1 MRRRDFLA
9 ASSGLLAILALAP
22 RGFTKE
28 STRIDASW
36 YRRSRRFAD
45 LPVGRV
51 AYVERGRGPAA
62 LFVHGYPLNG
72 FQWRGALEKL
82 HGHRRCIAPDLLG
95 MGFTQTP
102 ERQEISP
109 ATQATMLAMLLNA
122 LDINSVDLVASDSGG
137 AVAQLFLAKHPR
149 RVRTLLLTNCDVD
162 ENSPP
167 PQFLPFIEM
176 AKKGT
181 FVDEFIVPQLND
193 KQLARSA
200 RGMGGLAYT
209 YPERLADETIETYF
223 RPVVETPLKKA
234 QMNQYAV
241 SMEANPLVAIRGD
254 LQRWRGPARMVW
266 GLKDLLFGVEWAEWL
281 DRTLPGST
289 GVRGVEGAN
298 LFFPEEM
305 PELIAEEATRLWNR
319 PLRRRTEVVQ

>member
-1 MRRRDFLA
+1 M
-9 ASSGLLAILALAP
+9 LALAP
-22 RGFTKE
+22 RGFAKE

-36 YRRSRRFAD
+36 YRRSRCFAD
-45 LPVGRV
+45 LPMGRV

-72 FQWRGALEKL
+72 FQWRGALERL
-82 HGHRRCIAPDLLG
+82 HVRRRCIAPDLMG
-95 MGFTQTP
+95 TGFTQTR

-109 ATQATMLAMLLNA
+109 ATQATMLAMLLDA
-122 LDINSVDLVASDSGG
+122 LDINSVDLVANNSGG

-181 FVDEFIVPQLND
+181 FVDEFIMPQLND

-209 YPERLADETIETYF
+209 YPERLTDETIETYF

-241 SMEANPLVAIRGD
+241 SMEANPLVAIRAD
-254 LQRWRGPARMVW
+254 LQRWNSPARMVW
-266 GLKDLLFGVEWAEWL
+266 GLKDSLFGVEWAEWL
-281 DRTLPGST
+281 DCTLPGST
-289 GVRGVEGAN
+289 GVRRVEGAN

-305 PELIAEEATRLWNR
+305 PELIAEEATRLWNI
-319 PLRRRTEVVQ
+319 PWHRRTGLVQ

>member
-1 MRRRDFLA
+1 M
-9 ASSGLLAILALAP
+9 LALAP
-22 RGFTKE
+22 RGFAKE
-28 STRIDASW
+28 SRIDASW
-36 YRRSRRFAD
+36 CRRSRCFAD
-45 LPVGRV
+45 LPMGRV
-51 AYVERGRGPAA
+51 AYVERGSGPAA

-72 FQWRGALEKL
+72 FQWRGVLERL
-82 HGHRRCIAPDLLG
+82 IRRRCIAPDLLG
-95 MGFTQTP
+95 TGFTQTR

-109 ATQATMLAMLLNA
+109 ATQATMLAMLLDA
-122 LDINSVDLVASDSGG
+122 LDINSVDLVANNSGG

-209 YPERLADETIETYF
+209 YPERLTDETIETYF

-234 QMNQYAV
+234 LMNQYAV
-241 SMEANPLVAIRGD
+241 SMEANPLVAIRAD
-254 LQRWRGPARMVW
+254 LQRWSGPARMVW
-266 GLKDLLFGVEWAEWL
+266 GLKDSLFAVEWADWL
-281 DRTLPGST
+281 DRTLPGSR
-289 GVRGVEGAN
+289 GVRRVEGAN

-305 PELIAEEATRLWNR
+305 PGLIAEEATRLWNIPR
-319 PLRRRTEVVQ
+319 HTRTGLVQ